1 MEQVGKSENQS
12 FWEHLDVLRASLV
25 KIAIVTGASSG
36 MGREYAKLKDEL
48 FAVIL
53 APKEA
58 DFITYRLLF
67 SLSGWMTG
75 AESPDF
81 FVKLI
86 NTGLAEQ
93 FLIHMKVAMCMGIL
107 CASPYILYQLFRFV
121 SPALYSNERKYVVRV
136 VGSGYV
142 MFMLGV
148 LLSYFLI
155 FPLTFRFLGTYQV
168 NGDVDNLITF
178 DSYISTLVM
187 MCLAM
192 GVIFEISILSWLF
205 AKLGFLSA
213 DFMRKYRKHA
223 IVIILVVAAIITP
236 TSNVFTLSLVALPMW
251 VLYEMSI
258 WIVKNSK
265 MNEDTVAT

>member
-25 KIAIVTGASSG
+25 KIAIVTVAFGVVAFFF
-36 MGREYAKLKDEL
+36 KDEL

-155 FPLTFRFLGTYQV
+155 FPLTFRFLGT
-168 NGDVDNLITF
+168 
-178 DSYISTLVM
+178 
-187 MCLAM
+187 
-192 GVIFEISILSWLF
+192 
-205 AKLGFLSA
+205 
-213 DFMRKYRKHA
+213 
-223 IVIILVVAAIITP
+223 
-236 TSNVFTLSLVALPMW
+236 
-251 VLYEMSI
+251 
-258 WIVKNSK
+258 
-265 MNEDTVAT
+265 

>member
-25 KIAIVTGASSG
+25 KIAIVTVAFGVVAFFF
-36 MGREYAKLKDEL
+36 KDEL

-168 NGDVDNLITF
+168 SSDVENMIALQ
-178 DSYISTLVM
+178 SYISTLILM
-187 MCLAM
+187 SLAM
-192 GVIFEISILSWLF
+192 GIVYTFVVICQAGIYLCRFYETLSTSCRGNYSYRGCCYNPDIRYIHVVIGGIADVVIVRGEYLDCETYCSVNMKSIILS
-205 AKLGFLSA
+205 
-213 DFMRKYRKHA
+213 
-223 IVIILVVAAIITP
+223 
-236 TSNVFTLSLVALPMW
+236 
-251 VLYEMSI
+251 
-258 WIVKNSK
+258 
-265 MNEDTVAT
+265 

>member
-25 KIAIVTGASSG
+25 KIAIVTVAFGVVAFFF
-36 MGREYAKLKDEL
+36 KDEL

-168 NGDVDNLITF
+168 SSDVENMIALQ
-178 DSYISTLVM
+178 SYISTLILM
-187 MCLAM
+187 SLAM
-192 GVIFEISILSWLF
+192 GIVFEIPILSWLF
-205 AKLGFLSA
+205 AKRDLSRRFYETLSTSCRGNYSYRGCCYNPDIRYIHVVIGGIA
-213 DFMRKYRKHA
+213 DVV
-223 IVIILVVAAIITP
+223 IVRGEYLDCETYCSVNMKSIIL
-236 TSNVFTLSLVALPMW
+236 S
-251 VLYEMSI
+251 
-258 WIVKNSK
+258 
-265 MNEDTVAT
+265 

>member
-25 KIAIVTGASSG
+25 KIAIVTVAFGVVAFFF
-36 MGREYAKLKDEL
+36 KDEL

-168 NGDVDNLITF
+168 SSDVENMIANRLRDTYTF
-178 DSYISTLVM
+178 VVICQAGIYLCRFYETLSTSCRGNYSYRGCCYNPDIRYIHV
-187 MCLAM
+187 
-192 GVIFEISILSWLF
+192 VIGGIADVVIVRGEYLDCETYCSVNMKSIILS
-205 AKLGFLSA
+205 
-213 DFMRKYRKHA
+213 
-223 IVIILVVAAIITP
+223 
-236 TSNVFTLSLVALPMW
+236 
-251 VLYEMSI
+251 
-258 WIVKNSK
+258 
-265 MNEDTVAT
+265 